1 MKKFF
6 FTVFLGCLFFNSF
19 SQIEFPK
26 ELENPKIFNTNKAEA
41 HTFFIPFTNREDALS
56 QKNEDSPNYKSL
68 NGTWKFNWV
77 KNPADRPVDFYKQ
90 DYDVSNWDDIKVPSN
105 WELLGYGIPIY
116 VNQPYEW
123 TKEPDPPFVP
133 HDYNPIGSYH
143 RTFTIPEDWK
153 NRQVFIHFG
162 AVKSAFY
169 IWINGKNVGYSQGSK
184 TPAEWNITKFLKDGN
199 NIVALQVYRWSDG
212 AYLECQ
218 DFWRI
223 SGIERD
229 VFLYSTPNVAISDF
243 FVNAG
248 LINDYNDGLFTLD
261 VDVENYSDTHPV
273 NLSVEYEVIDFSGIT
288 MIKEKSNVVFTNK
301 EKTSVSFD
309 EIIINPGKWT
319 AETPNLY
326 TVIISLKSGE
336 KTLETVRHKIGFRT
350 SEIINGQLLIN
361 GKPVLLKGV
370 NRHEHDPVAGHVI
383 SKESI
388 LQDITLMKQNNI
400 NTVRTSHY
408 PNDPYWYEL
417 CDKYGLYVIDEANIE
432 SHGIGYGENS
442 LAKDTVWM
450 DAHLDRVKR
459 MVERD
464 KNHPSIIIWSMGNE
478 AGDGVNFSACYKWIH
493 DRDSTRPVH
502 YERAL
507 LGTNTDIYCPMYAS
521 IGYIEKYASMPQERP
536 LILCEYAHAMGNST
550 GNLQDYW
557 DVIEKY
563 DQLQGGSIWDWV
575 DQGLLKKDTNGVDYF
590 AYGGDFGPKDVPS
603 DGNFCI
609 NGIVAPDR
617 TAHPALAEVK
627 KVYQY
632 VQFRPVMNG
641 YAIEIKNMYDF
652 INLKNLK
659 LFWEIKADNKTVKE
673 GWLEDMDIA
682 PHQTKTIMLL
692 PHEFRVIAG
701 IEYFL
706 NLSMRTT
713 FETYLIPKEFEIAS
727 EQIAL
732 PSQRKT
738 ELFLTDNF
746 SVLKVA
752 ENENFVDIIA
762 NNFRISFDKDFGRI
776 CSYKYYED
784 ELIKT
789 GPVPNFW
796 RAPTDN
802 DFGNGME
809 KRCNI
814 WKTASKQKDIEK
826 FSVKKKG
833 KDEVQVEII
842 KRFEEAQANNVSTYR
857 IFGNGDIEITNH
869 FIPYQNKERQRE
881 HMVENHVELI
891 EKELEIPE
899 LPRFGMNLEIPGSFS
914 NLTWFG
920 RGPHENYRDRKT
932 SAFTGYYESTVADQY
947 FPYIRP
953 QENGYKT
960 DVRWLALQDNE
971 GKGVM
976 FVTDSLISFSA
987 LNYTIEDIDQGTK
1000 KNYRH
1005 TNDLSPRDFIS
1016 LNIDC
1021 GQTGVGGDDSWG
1033 ARPHPEYTLKYGEY
1047 KYTYIIRPLRRKTD
1061 LMDLSKKRFKMD

>member
-361 GKPVLLKGV
+361 GKP
-370 NRHEHDPVAGHVI
+370 
-383 SKESI
+383 
-388 LQDITLMKQNNI
+388 
-400 NTVRTSHY
+400 
-408 PNDPYWYEL
+408 
-417 CDKYGLYVIDEANIE
+417 
-432 SHGIGYGENS
+432 
-442 LAKDTVWM
+442 
-450 DAHLDRVKR
+450 
-459 MVERD
+459 
-464 KNHPSIIIWSMGNE
+464 
-478 AGDGVNFSACYKWIH
+478 
-493 DRDSTRPVH
+493 
-502 YERAL
+502 
-507 LGTNTDIYCPMYAS
+507 
-521 IGYIEKYASMPQERP
+521 
-536 LILCEYAHAMGNST
+536 
-550 GNLQDYW
+550 
-557 DVIEKY
+557 
-563 DQLQGGSIWDWV
+563 
-575 DQGLLKKDTNGVDYF
+575 
-590 AYGGDFGPKDVPS
+590 
-603 DGNFCI
+603 
-609 NGIVAPDR
+609 
-617 TAHPALAEVK
+617 
-627 KVYQY
+627 
-632 VQFRPVMNG
+632 
-641 YAIEIKNMYDF
+641 
-652 INLKNLK
+652 
-659 LFWEIKADNKTVKE
+659 
-673 GWLEDMDIA
+673 
-682 PHQTKTIMLL
+682 
-692 PHEFRVIAG
+692 
-701 IEYFL
+701 
-706 NLSMRTT
+706 
-713 FETYLIPKEFEIAS
+713 
-727 EQIAL
+727 
-732 PSQRKT
+732 
-738 ELFLTDNF
+738 
-746 SVLKVA
+746 
-752 ENENFVDIIA
+752 
-762 NNFRISFDKDFGRI
+762 
-776 CSYKYYED
+776 
-784 ELIKT
+784 
-789 GPVPNFW
+789 
-796 RAPTDN
+796 
-802 DFGNGME
+802 
-809 KRCNI
+809 
-814 WKTASKQKDIEK
+814 
-826 FSVKKKG
+826 
-833 KDEVQVEII
+833 
-842 KRFEEAQANNVSTYR
+842 
-857 IFGNGDIEITNH
+857 
-869 FIPYQNKERQRE
+869 
-881 HMVENHVELI
+881 
-891 EKELEIPE
+891 
-899 LPRFGMNLEIPGSFS
+899 
-914 NLTWFG
+914 
-920 RGPHENYRDRKT
+920 
-932 SAFTGYYESTVADQY
+932 
-947 FPYIRP
+947 
-953 QENGYKT
+953 
-960 DVRWLALQDNE
+960 
-971 GKGVM
+971 
-976 FVTDSLISFSA
+976 
-987 LNYTIEDIDQGTK
+987 
-1000 KNYRH
+1000 
-1005 TNDLSPRDFIS
+1005 
-1016 LNIDC
+1016 
-1021 GQTGVGGDDSWG
+1021 
-1033 ARPHPEYTLKYGEY
+1033 
-1047 KYTYIIRPLRRKTD
+1047 
-1061 LMDLSKKRFKMD
+1061 

>member
-1 MKKFF
+1 M
-6 FTVFLGCLFFNSF
+6 
-19 SQIEFPK
+19 
-26 ELENPKIFNTNKAEA
+26 
-41 HTFFIPFTNREDALS
+41 
-56 QKNEDSPNYKSL
+56 
-68 NGTWKFNWV
+68 
-77 KNPADRPVDFYKQ
+77 
-90 DYDVSNWDDIKVPSN
+90 
-105 WELLGYGIPIY
+105 
-116 VNQPYEW
+116 
-123 TKEPDPPFVP
+123 
-133 HDYNPIGSYH
+133 
-143 RTFTIPEDWK
+143 
-153 NRQVFIHFG
+153 
-162 AVKSAFY
+162 
-169 IWINGKNVGYSQGSK
+169 
-184 TPAEWNITKFLKDGN
+184 
-199 NIVALQVYRWSDG
+199 
-212 AYLECQ
+212 
-218 DFWRI
+218 
-223 SGIERD
+223 
-229 VFLYSTPNVAISDF
+229 
-243 FVNAG
+243 
-248 LINDYNDGLFTLD
+248 
-261 VDVENYSDTHPV
+261 
-273 NLSVEYEVIDFSGIT
+273 
-288 MIKEKSNVVFTNK
+288 
-301 EKTSVSFD
+301 
-309 EIIINPGKWT
+309 
-319 AETPNLY
+319 
-326 TVIISLKSGE
+326 
-336 KTLETVRHKIGFRT
+336 
-350 SEIINGQLLIN
+350 
-361 GKPVLLKGV
+361 LKGV